1 MKVLSIGEIIWD
13 VYPDKRCIGGAPFNF
28 AAHSALLGEESY
40 LLSAVGDD
48 ELAAPALEEVKRFK
62 INPQFIKTLR
72 GKQTGQCKVSL
83 NQKGVPDYNV
93 LTDVAYDYLEAN
105 DELLGFD
112 AVAFGTLFQRSEQ
125 NKKLINEILSRY
137 SFSHIFCDL
146 NLRKP
151 FYSKESALLCAQNA
165 TILKISREELS
176 TATQLLLEREIAA
189 PATAARALSAA
200 FPNLKIIL
208 ITLDCDG
215 AFAFQTEEKRSYF
228 VPAKSI
234 KVVST
239 VGAGDSF
246 GAAFLSSYAK
256 NGDINEALERAVS
269 LSSFVVSRVEAV
281 PEKR

>member
-28 AAHSALLGEESY
+28 AAHSALLGCQSY

-48 ELAAPALEEVKRFK
+48 ELAEPALKEADSFGIK
-62 INPQFIKTLR
+62 PDFIKTVHQKPT
-72 GKQTGQCKVSL
+72 GKCEVTLDKR
-83 NQKGVPDYNV
+83 GVPSYNV
-93 LTDVAYDYLEAN
+93 LTDVAYDYLSL
-105 DELLGFD
+105 DESLSDFD
-112 AVAFGTLFQRSEQ
+112 AIAFGTLIARSEQ
-125 NKKLINEILSRY
+125 NARLIKEILANY

-165 TILKISREELS
+165 TILKISREELPQ
-176 TATQLLLEREIAA
+176 AVNLLLGHEIAA

-215 AFAFQTEEKRSYF
+215 AFAFDTNEKCSYF
-228 VPAKSI
+228 APSKKV

-246 GAAFLSSYAK
+246 SAAFLASYAK
-256 NGDINEALERAVS
+256 NGDINEALEKAVS
-269 LSSFVVSRVEAV
+269 LSAFVVSSIEAV
-281 PEKR
+281 PKK